1 VLDEF
6 QEFYNVNKAVF
17 GEMQNLW
24 DQYKNSSKMN
34 LVISGSVYSM
44 MKKIFESSKE
54 PLFGRANEKIH
65 LKPFSIF
72 TLKEILS
79 DFNPGFSPD
88 DLLAFYVLSGGV
100 AKYVEV
106 FADKNCVSLS
116 SMLGE
121 IFRENSLLI
130 DEGKNVLIE
139 EFGKEYA
146 TYFSILSLIA
156 SSHTSRSEIE
166 SVLEKNV
173 GGFLDK
179 LEKEYQIISNV
190 RPVLSKQGTRSV
202 KYFIEDNFLNFWFR
216 FIYKYRTAVEIG
228 NFNYVRKIVD
238 RDYETFSGIFLEKYF
253 REKLALSGEYSE
265 IGRYWSARNQ
275 NELDIVA
282 LDDYGKKALIAE
294 VKRNKSK
301 ISIPRLKIQSS
312 ELIAKLPGY
321 KIEYAGFSMEDMID

>member
-1 VLDEF
+1 
-6 QEFYNVNKAVF
+6 
-17 GEMQNLW
+17 
-24 DQYKNSSKMN
+24 
-34 LVISGSVYSM
+34 
-44 MKKIFESSKE
+44 
-54 PLFGRANEKIH
+54 
-65 LKPFSIF
+65 
-72 TLKEILS
+72 
-79 DFNPGFSPD
+79 
-88 DLLAFYVLSGGV
+88 
-100 AKYVEV
+100 
-106 FADKNCVSLS
+106 
-116 SMLGE
+116 
-121 IFRENSLLI
+121 
-130 DEGKNVLIE
+130 
-139 EFGKEYA
+139 
-146 TYFSILSLIA
+146 
-156 SSHTSRSEIE
+156 
-166 SVLEKNV
+166 
-173 GGFLDK
+173 
-179 LEKEYQIISNV
+179 
-190 RPVLSKQGTRSV
+190 V